1 MSSCFAF
8 LASRSSMKLLSVRSP
23 TRPGRVVLLVVSR
36 WTGASRR
43 SPRCWAPCA
52 FPPLILGGDYTE
64 GHAECK
70 LACRLVRGWYISY
83 RRDPIGDR
91 VSTRKLVVSTY
102 LQYIVLAV
110 GVVLLVAFVRQVSG
124 VLLTFLAAGVLAYAL
139 NPLVRRLE
147 GLRIPRA
154 IAVIGVFL
162 VLILVVVVTL
172 LLIIVPSVG
181 QVQIVVRNPQ
191 DLVDQ
196 VIAQVNRVQNVPY
209 VGQYVSGLDQDRI
222 LQLLKQNAP
231 SAEQVANVAT
241 GVIGG
246 VFGVFGTIFNLL
258 LMVLISVYLLLER
271 EKITRALLNTIP
283 ETVRDQSL
291 ELFYAVEQT
300 LVRYLRGQLLLCAI
314 MGVLGGMIMF
324 FTVGKYALP
333 VGAWVAATEIIPV
346 IGAFLGAVPAVAI
359 ALFVP
364 GGGFFKALLVAGL
377 FLVAQQVEG
386 NLLVPRIQGGSVG
399 VHPLWVLFATLAGT
413 ALYGLIGAVFAVPI
427 VAIVAATLRYLRGT
441 LLFER
446 WGKPP
451 VRPAEEDA
459 ELEAGSPAAGVGG
472 ATSHED
478 RKEDQ

>member
-1 MSSCFAF
+1 MD
-8 LASRSSMKLLSVRSP
+8 
-23 TRPGRVVLLVVSR
+23 
-36 WTGASRR
+36 RR
-43 SPRCWAPCA
+43 
-52 FPPLILGGDYTE
+52 FPPIPKMLGPLCVSPSHTGGDYTE

-70 LACRLVRGWYISY
+70 LARRLVRGWYISY

-91 VSTRKLVVSTY
+91 VSARKLVVSTY

-147 GLRIPRA
+147 GLRIPRV

-162 VLILVVVVTL
+162 VLIFVVVVTL

-209 VGQYVSGLDQDRI
+209 VGRYVAGLDQDRI
-222 LQLLKQNAP
+222 LQLLKTNAP

-283 ETVRDQSL
+283 EAVREQSL
-291 ELFYAVEQT
+291 ELFYAVEQS
-300 LVRYLRGQLLLCAI
+300 LVKYLRGQLLLCTI
-314 MGVLGGMIMF
+314 MGILGGMIMF

-333 VGAWVAATEIIPV
+333 VGVWVAATEIIPV

-359 ALFVP
+359 ALFIP

-386 NLLVPRIQGGSVG
+386 NVLVPRIQGGSVG

-413 ALYGLIGAVFAVPI
+413 ALYGLIGAVFAVPV
-427 VAIVAATLRYLRGT
+427 VAIIAATLRYLRGT
-441 LLFER
+441 LIFER
-446 WGKPP
+446 WGRPP
-451 VRPAEEDA
+451 VRPAEE
-459 ELEAGSPAAGVGG
+459 EPEARTPTATLGAGPHG
-472 ATSHED
+472 D
-478 RKEDQ
+478 CKEDDQ